1 MGIENVRFHDVRRH
15 LGALARSRSHAAES
29 VEKLACWAKYEH
41 VLRYAHLAP
50 DHPAEHANMVTI
62 WAQPDADN
70 LQTLAA

>member
-1 MGIENVRFHDVRRH
+1 ME
-15 LGALARSRSHAAES
+15 LGG
-29 VEKLACWAKYEH
+29 WAKYEH

-50 DHPAEHANMVTI
+50 DHLAEHANMVTI